1 MITSK
6 TYSSKLDELL
16 HVSYRE
22 REVIPSQEPV
32 FNVDLNTRTIEVP
45 GHFRNL
51 ATKGD
56 HNAETI
62 WFALDRYFD
71 GKDLSLKSW
80 EIVVDDRTNEKAKVD
95 VTWAVQFVNA
105 LGEESLHP
113 IVWKNVKE
121 SSAGQDS
128 DFYKEGQNAT
138 LNLGWDIHYDLTKAA
153 GRVSFS
159 LRCYVLHGSDIIYN
173 ISTEPVTAYI
183 KDGLYIEERNNEN
196 LMNPPK
202 DNLSDLVAKI
212 SSLYENTSLTNLNYE
227 NINKGTLPTIDGTLV
242 YGNMTSADFK
252 NIDYKQILNTPI
264 YKING
269 EELEPGG
276 NLELLTEADAEL
288 KVDSTNPI
296 QNKPVAEEF
305 NKVKKDFSDKMTE
318 IDAAIAA
325 INEELENMT
334 YIPLEIKSFSLDPQL
349 YEVNSSYTGDI
360 TFTWEFNGNIATLE
374 LFNNTTN
381 SKITDLSIDTSKG
394 TTDIGISG
402 LNKTTEYKLVAT
414 DAKGNKFEEFAKA
427 IFAYKLF
434 YGVSTEPE
442 EYSADFIQTLE
453 NSSIQETKET
463 IFTATPDNEYIYFA
477 LPQSYGKP
485 IFTAGGFDGGF
496 GTVPVASIIYNK
508 TIYDIWR
515 TDYLQKEAVEIKVR

>member
-16 HVSYRE
+16 HVSYKE
-22 REVIPSQEPV
+22 RDVIPAQEPV

-121 SSAGQDS
+121 SSAGQDP
-128 DFYKEGQNAT
+128 DFYTEGQNAT

-183 KDGLYIEERNNEN
+183 KDGLYIEERNNEH

-227 NINKGTLPTIDGTLV
+227 NINKGTLPTIDDILV

-252 NIDYKQILNTPI
+252 NIDYKQILNTPV

-325 INEELENMT
+325 INEELGNMS
-334 YIPLEIKSFSLDPQL
+334 YIPIKIKSFTNSLNL
-349 YEVNSSYTGDI
+349 LEKGSSYTGDCI
-360 TFTWEFNGNIATLE
+360 FAWALDGNLKTLKIVNTKTKTIGVRVPILRQIAKE
-374 LFNNTTN
+374 
-381 SKITDLSIDTSKG
+381 I
-394 TTDIGISG
+394 
-402 LNKTTEYKLVAT
+402 Y
-414 DAKGNKFEEFAKA
+414 KGNSDK
-427 IFAYKLF
+427 
-434 YGVSTEPE
+434 
-442 EYSADFIQTLE
+442 
-453 NSSIQETKET
+453 
-463 IFTATPDNEYIYFA
+463 
-477 LPQSYGKP
+477 
-485 IFTAGGFDGGF
+485 
-496 GTVPVASIIYNK
+496 
-508 TIYDIWR
+508 
-515 TDYLQKEAVEIKVR
+515 